1 MHKYKEALGV
11 DENNPR
17 AKEGL
22 QRAQKLQKQAEKR
35 DYYKILDVKRYLFF
49 PKNYKTKIKD

>member
-1 MHKYKEALGV
+1 MHKYKEALTI
-11 DENNPR
+11 DDSNPR

-35 DYYKILDVKRYLFF
+35 DYYKILDVKRYLLF
-49 PKNYKTKIKD
+49 

>member
-1 MHKYKEALGV
+1 MHKYKDALQIE
-11 DENNPR
+11 ENNSR

-35 DYYKILDVKRYLFF
+35 DYYKILDVKR
-49 PKNYKTKIKD
+49 